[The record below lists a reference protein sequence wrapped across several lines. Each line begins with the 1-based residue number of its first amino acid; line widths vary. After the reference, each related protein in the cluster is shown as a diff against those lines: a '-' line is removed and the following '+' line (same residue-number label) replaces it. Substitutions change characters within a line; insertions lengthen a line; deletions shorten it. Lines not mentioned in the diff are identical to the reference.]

1 MTGEYQPYD
10 DFGGFDLLKE
20 LMSII
25 TALDER
31 KDPAF
36 EGTLRH
42 TVPSSQ
48 KAHATRTPDILD
60 VVARWLRTHRDV
72 LTDDLLQLC
81 EALWTTAWREE
92 RIAAIKL
99 IADNERAMD
108 AVEFELLRRW
118 AGDVD
123 NAEQIDLLAEVMGQL
138 LLTRPRLIGRI
149 EQLAGNYNE
158 WLRRL
163 ALVTMIVAGRDFAWE
178 AGLQRMVERMK
189 ADDEPAV
196 LEAITWAKREIAE
209 RQGAGA

>member
-1 MTGEYQPYD
+1 VTDEYQPYN

-20 LMSII
+20 LMSLI
-25 TALDER
+25 TSLDER
-31 KDPAF
+31 KDPAY
-36 EGTLRH
+36 EASLRQ

-48 KAHATRTPDILD
+48 KAHATRTPEILN
-60 VVARWLRTHRDV
+60 VVADWLRAHQDIYP
-72 LTDDLLQLC
+72 DDLLQLC

-118 AGDVD
+118 SADVD

-138 LLTRPRLIGRI
+138 LLMQPRLIGRI
-149 EQLAGNYNE
+149 EQLAANYNQ
-158 WLRRL
+158 WQRRL

-178 AGLQRMVERMK
+178 AGLERMVQRLK
-189 ADDEPAV
+189 DDDEPAV
-196 LEAITWAKREIAE
+196 QEAITWARREIKQRE
-209 RQGAGA
+209 SAGA

>member
-1 MTGEYQPYD
+1 LTDDYQPYS
-10 DFGGFDLLKE
+10 DFVGFDLLKE
-20 LMSII
+20 LMGII

-31 KDPAF
+31 KDPAY
-36 EGTLRH
+36 EAPLRQ

-48 KAHATRTPDILD
+48 KAHATRTPEILD
-60 VVARWLRTHRDV
+60 VVADWLRAHPDV
-72 LTDDLLQLC
+72 QPDDLLQLC

-92 RIAAIKL
+92 RIAAIRL
-99 IADNERAMD
+99 IAGNERAMD

-118 AGDVD
+118 SGDVD

-138 LLTRPRLIGRI
+138 LLMHPRLIGRI

-158 WLRRL
+158 WQRRL

-189 ADDEPAV
+189 DDDEPAV
-196 LEAITWAKREIAE
+196 QEAITWARREIKQRE
-209 RQGAGA
+209 GAGA